1 MYKRQPPHP
10 LAGDTK
16 TDNGELFIKTGTKH
30 ERINLNDILYLQ
42 AQGKYTELHFAGTKK
57 LLRQSLSGFI
67 EEYPQVQWLRIH
79 KSFAVNP
86 TMVTAITAD
95 EIEIA
100 RVKLPVG
107 RFFQPA
113 VEAYFE
119 K

>member
-1 MYKRQPPHP
+1 
-10 LAGDTK
+10 
-16 TDNGELFIKTGTKH
+16 
-30 ERINLNDILYLQ
+30 
-42 AQGKYTELHFAGTKK
+42 
-57 LLRQSLSGFI
+57 
-67 EEYPQVQWLRIH
+67 
-79 KSFAVNP
+79 
-86 TMVTAITAD
+86 MVTAITAD